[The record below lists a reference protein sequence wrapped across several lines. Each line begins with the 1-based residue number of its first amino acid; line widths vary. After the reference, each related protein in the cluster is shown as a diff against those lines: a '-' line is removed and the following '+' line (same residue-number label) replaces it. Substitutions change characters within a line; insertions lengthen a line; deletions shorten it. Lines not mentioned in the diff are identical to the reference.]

1 MEKTKKTLIIDGYGA
16 LYRAYFAFIN
26 NPLVN
31 SKGQNVSALQG
42 FFSTLHSLLKKD
54 YYRVIVALD
63 SKGPTFRH
71 KLSPDY
77 KAQRVKTPEDLH
89 EQIDTAEKLL
99 DTLNIATI
107 RLNGY
112 EADDLIASI
121 TKVLTGRAEVV
132 DILTQDK
139 DLMQLVSDDVCV
151 LKVKNGE
158 VIRMTQAAV
167 KEQWGVPPK
176 KLLTLLSLKGDSAD
190 NIKGVMGVGDK
201 TAAKLIN
208 SYGDL
213 EAIYEN
219 LDSIKG
225 SLHKKLLD
233 GREAA
238 FFARKLITLCDTAP
252 IQNIEELLTP
262 HTLNID
268 AALPIFKDLELH
280 RLFDVYSTFNSFLKK
295 KKATLPS
302 DKVASKNEAANKS
315 ALTLDFG
322 AVAKKTAKS
331 DSASLEN
338 GGGRSGSITVAG
350 DGGISYGA
358 TISGNGAKSDKVFDG
373 GNNGASGNNANN
385 GTSENG
391 DNDGASTG
399 GNNINSFSGGK
410 NSDSGAGKNDDN
422 GGNDNSASGNNG
434 VVDNISSS
442 ITISTVIIDSKG
454 DTSGISG
461 SNNCIGSNS
470 NTVDNIGATS
480 TTKHFGTEGFTPS
493 IPTGSLFA
501 EGATAERP
509 FPFAHLTQERETDDE
524 WADESALTALWLIN
538 PDNPPPIEDFGGR
551 RSPIIERL
559 KSEGTFWAYE
569 NIELPLSRVIKSMMA
584 QGIHLDAKKLKDYG
598 AQLKKSGEEIE
609 KKIYLEA
616 GETFNIASPKQLGKI
631 LFEKRGLKALK
642 KTKTGYS
649 TDADTLEALSKTDE
663 VAKLVLEYR
672 KVAKLRSTY
681 TDALP
686 VLCDK
691 EGFIHPTFS
700 QTGTGTGRLSCH
712 DPNLQ
717 NIPVRT
723 AEGRRIREC
732 FTALEGRVFISADYS
747 QIELVVL
754 AALSGDKAMQ
764 SAFLSGRD
772 IHRATGALIFGKKEE
787 EVSAE
792 ERRVAK
798 TINFGVLYGMSAFR
812 LSRELEIPMSEA
824 KHFINSYFAQ
834 YPAVMR
840 FMDEVAEGASRKGYV
855 KTLFA
860 RRRAVPLINSRNRI
874 QAEEGRRVA
883 VNTVVQGSAADITK
897 LAMINVY
904 NELKK
909 SAPEAKLIL
918 QVHDELIIDCPDE
931 KATIEKVSNILKTQ
945 MEEAVKLP
953 VPLKVSIEVAKDW
966 GKFH

>member
-1 MEKTKKTLIIDGYGA
+1 MTKTLIIDGYGA
-16 LYRAYFAFIN
+16 LYRAYFAFIT

-42 FFSTLHSLLKKD
+42 FFSLLHALLKKD

-77 KAQRVKTPEDLH
+77 KAQRAKTPEDLH

-121 TKVLTGRAEVV
+121 TKVLTSRAEAI

-139 DLMQLVSDDVCV
+139 DLMQLVGDDVCV

-158 VIRMTQAAV
+158 VIRMTEAAV

-219 LDSIKG
+219 LDAIKG
-225 SLHKKLLD
+225 SLHQKLLD
-233 GREAA
+233 GRADA
-238 FFARKLITLCDTAP
+238 FFAQKLITLCDTAP
-252 IQNIEELLTP
+252 IQNIDELLAP
-262 HTLNID
+262 HALNID

-280 RLFDVYSTFNSFLKK
+280 RLFDIYSIFNSTLKK
-295 KKATLPS
+295 KKATIPNN
-302 DKVASKNEAANKS
+302 KVASKEEANNKS
-315 ALTLDFG
+315 ALILGFDAENITTSG
-322 AVAKKTAKS
+322 ASGKATDGAS
-331 DSASLEN
+331 FDLSNNIAAGATSASL
-338 GGGRSGSITVAG
+338 A
-350 DGGISYGA
+350 
-358 TISGNGAKSDKVFDG
+358 SDKAAGGASATLLSDKATSNSESGAGGSVTSGAHDAKIAHNNSKSNDNSGAG
-373 GNNGASGNNANN
+373 GNSSVSSG
-385 GTSENG
+385 
-391 DNDGASTG
+391 TG
-399 GNNINSFSGGK
+399 GNSSV
-410 NSDSGAGKNDDN
+410 SSGAL
-422 GGNDNSASGNNG
+422 
-434 VVDNISSS
+434 
-442 ITISTVIIDSKG
+442 
-454 DTSGISG
+454 
-461 SNNCIGSNS
+461 
-470 NTVDNIGATS
+470 
-480 TTKHFGTEGFTPS
+480 FTPP
-493 IPTGSLFA
+493 IPTGALFT
-501 EGATAERP
+501 EGATAEQP

-538 PDNPPPIEDFGGR
+538 PDNPPPLDDFGGR

-609 KKIYLEA
+609 KKIYIEA
-616 GETFNIASPKQLGKI
+616 GETFNIASPKQLGVI

-649 TDADTLEALSKTDE
+649 TDADTLEVLSKTDE
-663 VAKLVLEYR
+663 VARLVLEYR

-686 VLCDK
+686 ALCDK

-723 AEGRRIREC
+723 AEGRLIREC

-812 LSRELEIPMSEA
+812 LSRELEIPMSDA

-860 RRRAVPLINSRNRI
+860 RRRMVPLINSRNRI

-931 KATIEKVSNILKTQ
+931 KAAIEKVSNILKTQ
-945 MEEAVKLP
+945 MEGAVKLP